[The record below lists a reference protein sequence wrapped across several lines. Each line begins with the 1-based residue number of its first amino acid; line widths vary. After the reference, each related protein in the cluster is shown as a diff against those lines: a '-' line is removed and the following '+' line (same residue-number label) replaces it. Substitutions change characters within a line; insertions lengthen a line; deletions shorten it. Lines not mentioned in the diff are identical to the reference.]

1 MNANVSEK
9 TFDDPANQTLRLA
22 YSSCLKNYKK
32 LICNK
37 RDQYYEAKIDEID
50 QSIDQ
55 NNFWN
60 LFKKFESPKSDPF
73 LQSGTVWSSYFKT
86 LYQTLE
92 PDLNHPQTKTQR
104 KLDHL
109 KKTIKNYQNPL
120 DMIITTSEISEHIK
134 QLKLKKACG
143 QDNIRNSAVLP

>member
-1 MNANVSEK
+1 MWFDNECKCLRKDLRRLANK
-9 TFDDPANQTLRLA
+9 KHKDPANQTLRLA

-50 QSIDQ
+50 QSMDQ

-60 LFKKFESPKSDPF
+60 LFKKFEGPKSDTF

-86 LYQTLE
+86 LYQTL
-92 PDLNHPQTKTQR
+92 NQTS
-104 KLDHL
+104 
-109 KKTIKNYQNPL
+109 
-120 DMIITTSEISEHIK
+120 TSP
-134 QLKLKKACG
+134 KLKHRE
-143 QDNIRNSAVLP
+143 N